1 MKISKAS
8 WMILAIGVF
17 IIVLAGLGIARSGQ
31 LKEQAQVNQ
40 DLSMASAR
48 LGNIQVTQLQTQF
61 DELQEQLSETQD
73 QSDEAKDRLK
83 QKIVSVD
90 ITDKFYE
97 IANFYNV
104 TVDDISTTPVAQQ
117 PYAGINCD
125 TISLDANAS
134 GGHDDIVNFITGLND
149 NFTTGFVRTIQLSNS
164 DNESSQV
171 NVQMVVY
178 SYKGS

>member
-1 MKISKAS
+1 
-8 WMILAIGVF
+8 MILATGVF

-31 LKEQAQVNQ
+31 LKEQARVNQ
-40 DLSMASAR
+40 ELSMASAR
-48 LGNIQVTQLQTQF
+48 LGNLQVIELQAQIN
-61 DELQEQLSETQD
+61 ELQEQLTEAHD
-73 QSDEAKDRLK
+73 QSTEAVDKLK
-83 QKIVSVD
+83 QNIISVD
-90 ITDKFYE
+90 IADKFYE
-97 IANFYNV
+97 IASFYNV

-125 TISLDANAS
+125 TISLDADV
-134 GGHDDIVNFITGLND
+134 GGGNVDIVNFITGLNE

-164 DNESSQV
+164 DNDSSQV

>member
-8 WMILAIGVF
+8 WMILGIGVF

-31 LKEQAQVNQ
+31 VKEQDNINQ
-40 DLSMASAR
+40 ELSLSNAR
-48 LGNIQVTQLQTQF
+48 LGNMQVTQLQTQIN
-61 DELQEQLSETQD
+61 ELQEQLNEAQD

-83 QKIVSVD
+83 QKIISVD

-97 IANFYNV
+97 IAHYYGV
-104 TVDDISTTPVAQQ
+104 TVDDIGTTSVAQQ
-117 PYAGINCD
+117 PYASLNCD
-125 TISLDANAS
+125 TISLNANIT
-134 GGHDDIVNFITGLND
+134 GGPDDVVKFVTGLND
-149 NFTTGFVRTIQLSNS
+149 NFTTGFVRSIQLTNS
-164 DNESSQV
+164 DNETSSI